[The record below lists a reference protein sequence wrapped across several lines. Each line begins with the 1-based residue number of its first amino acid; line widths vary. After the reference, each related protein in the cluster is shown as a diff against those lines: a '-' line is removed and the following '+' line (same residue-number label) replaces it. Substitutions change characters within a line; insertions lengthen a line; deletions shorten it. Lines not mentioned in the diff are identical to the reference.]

1 VKVFNESVDGAELIK
16 IYDVNYEVIE
26 KAKSKY
32 LLLASHKLA
41 AHYISYSQ
49 SLLCDFTS
57 TLITALALELGT
69 SIHAKQSQL
78 AVVATSILLLLN
90 LADVIKSII
99 ETAVQIESF
108 FKLNIVMIDINEDA
122 FYGGGTDEA

>member
-1 VKVFNESVDGAELIK
+1 MKVFNESVDGAELIK
-16 IYDVNYEVIE
+16 IYEVSYEVIE
-26 KAKSKY
+26 KAKQKY
-32 LLLASHKLA
+32 VLLASHKLA
-41 AHYISYSQ
+41 AHYVSYSQ

-69 SIHAKQSQL
+69 SVDVKQSQL

-90 LADVIKSII
+90 LADVIKTII

-108 FKLNIVMIDINEDA
+108 FKLNIVMML
-122 FYGGGTDEA
+122 